1 MTWSYGPGYWTEN
14 GDEKQLAYY
23 EDISDTVDALIITND
38 DIAGFI
44 PTGTAIQNLRTS
56 SLGNDITRDD
66 THLTYGI
73 GRYTAALTW
82 AKYFTDLDLSL
93 IDGSVAYKGDRTE
106 YEAEIKANIDLIKEA
121 VSNAIIAPLKV
132 TASENTSAE

>member
-1 MTWSYGPGYWTEN
+1 MTWSYGPGYWAEN

-44 PTGTAIQNLRTS
+44 PTGAAIQNLRTS
-56 SLGNDITRDD
+56 SLGGDITRDD

-73 GRYTAALTW
+73 GGYTT
-82 AKYFTDLDLSL
+82 
-93 IDGSVAYKGDRTE
+93 
-106 YEAEIKANIDLIKEA
+106 AE
-121 VSNAIIAPLKV
+121 
-132 TASENTSAE
+132 